1 MAEMEM
7 TVGELI
13 EQLEGMDPDATVRL
27 ATQPGYPFEYTIGK
41 VVEAEDGTCWIGE
54 GEQLGYLGEQA
65 VDALE
70 WHR

>member
-13 EQLEGMDPDATVRL
+13 EQLEQMDPEATVRL
-27 ATQPGYPFEYTIGK
+27 ATQPQYPFEYSISR
-41 VVEAEDGTCWIGE
+41 VAEAEDGICWIGQ
-54 GEQLGYLGEQA
+54 GEQLGYLGEEA
-65 VDALE
+65 RDALE

>member
-13 EQLEGMDPDATVRL
+13 EQLEQMDPEATVRL
-27 ATQPGYPFEYTIGK
+27 ATQPQYPFEYSISRAA
-41 VVEAEDGTCWIGE
+41 EAEDGICWIGQ
-54 GEQLGYLGEQA
+54 GEQLGYLGEEA
-65 VDALE
+65 RDALE

>member
-13 EQLEGMDPDATVRL
+13 EQLEQMDPEATVRL
-27 ATQPGYPFEYTIGK
+27 ATQPQYPFEYSIGR
-41 VVEAEDGTCWIGE
+41 VAEAEDGICWIGE
-54 GEQLGYLGEQA
+54 GEQLGYLGEEA
-65 VDALE
+65 RDALE